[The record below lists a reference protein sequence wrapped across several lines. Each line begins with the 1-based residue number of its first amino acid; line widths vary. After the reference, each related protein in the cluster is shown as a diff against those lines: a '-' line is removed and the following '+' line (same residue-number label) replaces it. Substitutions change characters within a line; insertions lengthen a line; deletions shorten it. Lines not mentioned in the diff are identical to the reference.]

1 MSELLDGLRR
11 GDTEAKRLL
20 FEEYGEAVWRVAFR
34 LSGDGDVADD
44 ITQDTFVR
52 AFRSIHSY
60 RGTGSL
66 RGWLCRIAL
75 NLYRDAIKLQRRRA
89 TLLAR
94 SIEAALSSAEVDS
107 RDDADAVTRIVDQL
121 PEKYRVVLVL
131 HDLEGLGHDEIGEA
145 LGIAS
150 GSSRAR
156 LSRARALVR
165 EKMIAVSGGKHGA

>member
-94 SIEAALSSAEVDS
+94 SIEAAPSSAEVDS
-107 RDDADAVTRIVDQL
+107 RDDADAVTRMCGGAGFVLGRASSPAAAMSDNATSASSSVAAGEPERTIVWF
-121 PEKYRVVLVL
+121 
-131 HDLEGLGHDEIGEA
+131 
-145 LGIAS
+145 
-150 GSSRAR
+150 
-156 LSRARALVR
+156 
-165 EKMIAVSGGKHGA
+165 